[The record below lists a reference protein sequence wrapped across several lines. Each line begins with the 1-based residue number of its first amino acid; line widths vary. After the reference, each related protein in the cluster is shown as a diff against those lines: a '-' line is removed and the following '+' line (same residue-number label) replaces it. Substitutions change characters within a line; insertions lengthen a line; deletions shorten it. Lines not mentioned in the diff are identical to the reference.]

1 MGDDFKHVMNRG
13 FAELR
18 QIGQEIDERANE
30 LTDEAKVRWLKL
42 KPHLVEMEKVAV
54 KAGSHLGGEI
64 EDTSVN
70 AYDELARKLKD
81 IRKSL

>member
-1 MGDDFKHVMNRG
+1 MGDDFKQAMDRG
-13 FAELR
+13 YAELR
-18 QIGQEIDERANE
+18 QLGKEIDERANE

-54 KAGSHLGGEI
+54 KAGSHLGTEI
-64 EDTSVN
+64 EDTSVH

-81 IRKSL
+81 LRKSL